1 MTPSDPVPAREP
13 YRGDDAKPKRFIS
26 QRVLVTLYSLL
37 GVVTLVVLG
46 YVELSRGIGTRTL
59 GVELLCTMTA
69 LGWVG
74 VAAWRARWSG
84 WRPHGLRPAQ
94 WLPALAVLIVAFA
107 LHYQSLAYLP
117 LPHRTGFEELQMGG
131 DGYRLLTTHVLPLE
145 LRFCKLLA
153 AGGLWLGGYTLEA
166 LRLPFQIMGYLRLA
180 VLILCLRALRV
191 GWWPAA
197 FVTITAAVARW
208 FVIGAGLAYE
218 DFSPVLFLLLLIWC
232 LAKVDLARTSA
243 ATWAAAAGVLAG
255 MLMFENSSFR
265 FAVLLAVAWLLWLA
279 VHSGKS
285 AQVNGFARWRPL
297 MLLTVTLVVVAAPML
312 VNILHGGEGS
322 VFFEAINRYA
332 HERSTLIPPTTLAN
346 LKKSLTMLA
355 GRPVQISF
363 YLAPEWGHAI
373 HPLIGDLFVVAAAA
387 GLLWPRTG
395 FVRALVLSAAFAV
408 IACSLTT
415 NVFAA
420 TRLAP
425 VFWILLVTLG
435 AFLEDLSG
443 WLRRALSWV
452 LALSGSRGD
461 TPEVGRGARPQRV
474 LAAVNAIVFVGLSI
488 WMVDASALR
497 VRAMARDRN
506 VQNEYINDQYVTA
519 AYLAKAAKPKS
530 HVIVVT
536 PGGDRDWSQDSIAYW
551 VYAAKQLRV
560 EGMPKLPG
568 RESIAMGTMVVLG
581 AEGRALTKAE
591 IAHLAALA
599 EQTDSLDTL
608 NFQRGMGGRVLVA
621 SICIACEEDA
631 RSSGTR

>member
-13 YRGDDAKPKRFIS
+13 YRGDDAKPERFIS
-26 QRVLVTLYSLL
+26 QRVRVALYSLL
-37 GVVTLVVLG
+37 GVATLAVLG

-59 GVELLCTMTA
+59 IVQLLCTMNA
-69 LGWVG
+69 LAWVG

-84 WRPHGLRPAQ
+84 WRPHRLGPAQ
-94 WLPALAVLIVAFA
+94 WLPPLAVLIVAFA
-107 LHYQSLAYLP
+107 LHYQSLAHLP

-131 DGYRLLTTHVLPLE
+131 DGYRFLTTHVLPLE
-145 LRFCKLLA
+145 LRFCKLTA
-153 AGGLWLGGYTLEA
+153 AVGLWLGGHTVDA

-191 GWWPAA
+191 GWWPVA
-197 FVTITAAVARW
+197 FVTITAAVSRW
-208 FVIGAGLAYE
+208 FVIGAGVAYE

-255 MLMFENSSFR
+255 ILMFENSSFR
-265 FAVLLAVAWLLWLA
+265 FAVLLGGAWLLWLA
-279 VHSGKS
+279 VRSGKHS
-285 AQVNGFARWRPL
+285 QVNGFALWRPL
-297 MLLTVTLVVVAAPML
+297 VLFMVTLVVVAAPML
-312 VNILHGGEGS
+312 VNILHGGGSS

-332 HERSTLIPPTTLAN
+332 HERSTLIPPTTLVN

-373 HPLIGDLFVVAAAA
+373 HPLIGDLFILAAAA

-395 FVRALVLSAAFAV
+395 FVRALVLAAVFAV
-408 IACSLTT
+408 VACSLTT

-425 VFWILLVTLG
+425 VFWILLVTVG

-452 LALSGSRGD
+452 VALG
-461 TPEVGRGARPQRV
+461 VGREDAPQVRRGARPQRV
-474 LAAVNAIVFVGLSI
+474 LATVNALVFVGLSI
-488 WMVDASALR
+488 WMVEASVLR
-497 VRAMARDRN
+497 VRAMARDRD
-506 VQNEYINDQYVTA
+506 VQNEYINNQYVTA

-530 HVIVVT
+530 HVLVVT
-536 PGGDRDWSQDSIAYW
+536 PRGDRDWSQESIAYW
-551 VYAAKQLRV
+551 VYAAKELRV
-560 EGMPKLPG
+560 DGMPRLPG
-568 RESIAMGTMVVLG
+568 RESIAMGTLVVMG

-591 IAHLAALA
+591 ISRLAALA

-608 NFQRGMGGRVLVA
+608 EFQRGRGGRVLVA
-621 SICIACEEDA
+621 SVCVGCEKNA
-631 RSSGTR
+631 LSSSTR

>member
-1 MTPSDPVPAREP
+1 MTPSDPVPAREAC
-13 YRGDDAKPKRFIS
+13 RGDDAKPKRLIS
-26 QRVLVTLYSLL
+26 QRIRVGVYSLL
-37 GVVTLVVLG
+37 GLVTLAVLG
-46 YVELSRGIGTRTL
+46 YVELSRGIDTRTL
-59 GVELLCTMTA
+59 SVQLLCTMTA
-69 LGWVG
+69 LAWVG

-84 WRPHGLRPAQ
+84 WRPHRLRPVQ
-94 WLPALAVLIVAFA
+94 WLPALAVLVVAFA

-131 DGYRLLTTHVLPLE
+131 DGYRFLTTHVLPLE

-153 AGGLWLGGYTLEA
+153 AAGLWFGGHTVEA
-166 LRLPFQIMGYLRLA
+166 LRLPFQIMGYLRLV

-191 GWWPAA
+191 GWWPVA

-232 LAKVDLARTSA
+232 LTKVDLARTSA
-243 ATWAAAAGVLAG
+243 ATWAAAAGILAG

-265 FAVLLAVAWLLWLA
+265 FAVLLGGAWLLWLA
-279 VHSGKS
+279 VRSGKQ
-285 AQVNGFARWRPL
+285 APVNGFALWRPL
-297 MLLTVTLVVVAAPML
+297 VLFMVTLVVVAAPML
-312 VNILHGGEGS
+312 VNILHGGGSS

-363 YLAPEWGHAI
+363 YLAPEWGHAV

-387 GLLWPRTG
+387 GLLRPRTG
-395 FVRALVLSAAFAV
+395 FVRGLVLSAVFAV
-408 IACSLTT
+408 VACCLTT

-425 VFWILLVTLG
+425 VFWVLLVTLG

-452 LALSGSRGD
+452 VALSGGRGD
-461 TPEVGRGARPQRV
+461 TPQVQRGAPPQRV
-474 LAAVNAIVFVGLSI
+474 LAAVNALVFVGLSI
-488 WMVDASALR
+488 WMVEASALR
-497 VRAMARDRN
+497 VRAMARDRD
-506 VQNEYINDQYVTA
+506 VQNVYINDQYVTA
-519 AYLAKAAKPKS
+519 SYLAKAAKPKS
-530 HVIVVT
+530 HVLVVT

-551 VYAAKQLRV
+551 VYAAKELGV
-560 EGMPKLPG
+560 EGMPKLPD
-568 RESIAMGTMVVLG
+568 RESIPMGTLVVMG

-591 IAHLAALA
+591 ISHLAALA

-608 NFQRGMGGRVLVA
+608 NFQRGRGGRVLVA
-621 SICIACEEDA
+621 SVCVGCEEDA
-631 RSSGTR
+631 LSSGTR